1 METPGAAGCRSP
13 CALTR
18 DVSGSVPAEDVDRLY
33 AALNEAAVIQAL
45 EIPGDVT
52 VSALIVEGVST

>member
-1 METPGAAGCRSP
+1 MGMETPGAAGCRSP

-45 EIPGDVT
+45 EIPADVRVT
-52 VSALIVEGVST
+52 SPSQL